1 MKTISNNIVHYKLIA
16 LIPLIIGLIA
26 TALFFVLPKEF
37 ILYPLCIGIIGFLVS
52 AFMFWKIDNTIIL
65 LYNSEDKQIIIKTR
79 SEEIIVQIKDIISF
93 QKELDSQLSY
103 PDFMDTSKSVY
114 GISVKHNGEVRK
126 FSFAIWDSQGDFQ
139 DNYANLRMHSIIERK
154 KQLQ

>member
-1 MKTISNNIVHYKLIA
+1 LN
-16 LIPLIIGLIA
+16 
-26 TALFFVLPKEF
+26 
-37 ILYPLCIGIIGFLVS
+37 S
-52 AFMFWKIDNTIIL
+52 A
-65 LYNSEDKQIIIKTR
+65 IIKTR

-93 QKELDSQLSY
+93 QKELDSQMSY